1 MSIIYSIFITGGFR
15 IFQTKN
21 MTVIVKTIVAAALS
35 GATILGC
42 LALFI
47 YAT

>member
-1 MSIIYSIFITGGFR
+1 MY
-15 IFQTKN
+15 N

-35 GATILGC
+35 GAAILGC

-47 YAT
+47 YATRSRKLEER